1 MGEGGIGQRSG
12 TERRREA
19 KQSRGYALLE
29 GKDISVTFGRG
40 AEAFDAVR
48 AASVTVHGGEA
59 VGIVGESGSGKTTLA
74 RVLVGLQ
81 RPSAGEV
88 WLEGER
94 IYSAAAERGRTGTRL
109 CRKGDNGNG
118 VIHHASLLRSTS
130 LGHEGA
136 RRRARAIVGW
146 QCLKQSMG
154 QGVLRLWQ
162 SVWDRNGRRFFAQTQ
177 MIFQDPYSSLNPRM
191 RVWQAVAEAVQ
202 VWHNLPR
209 TAARVEALRLLNAM
223 GISDDQARQFPKSL
237 SGGQRQR
244 VSVARA
250 LAPGPKVLIADEP
263 TSSIDQ
269 SAQAQLLN
277 LLRRLQ
283 SERGLAI
290 IFISHDLG
298 LVRYLTSRVY
308 VMQKGDIVEAGETES
323 VLERP
328 QHSYTRLL
336 IDSIPGR

>member
-1 MGEGGIGQRSG
+1 M
-12 TERRREA
+12 TEL
-19 KQSRGYALLE
+19 LLE
-29 GKDISVTFGRG
+29 GKEITVTFGRG
-40 AEAFDAVR
+40 AEAFEAVR
-48 AASVTVHGGEA
+48 AANVAVSGGEA

-88 WLEGER
+88 RLEGER
-94 IYSAAAERGRTGTRL
+94 IFSAET
-109 CRKGDNGNG
+109 
-118 VIHHASLLRSTS
+118 
-130 LGHEGA
+130 E
-136 RRRARAIVGW
+136 
-146 QCLKQSMG
+146 QSMP
-154 QGVLRLWQ
+154 RSERWK
-162 SVWDRNGRRFFAQTQ
+162 TQ

-202 VWHNLPR
+202 VWHNLPKA
-209 TAARVEALRLLNAM
+209 AAREEALRLLQNM

-283 SERGLAI
+283 AERGLAI

-308 VMQKGDIVEAGETES
+308 VMQTGDIVETGETQIVMEQ
-323 VLERP
+323 P
-328 QHSYTRLL
+328 QHPYTRLL
-336 IDSIPGR
+336 IDSIPGRGNGAG

>member
-1 MGEGGIGQRSG
+1 M
-12 TERRREA
+12 TEL
-19 KQSRGYALLE
+19 LLE
-29 GKDISVTFGRG
+29 GKEITVTFGRG
-40 AEAFDAVR
+40 AEAFEAVR
-48 AASVTVHGGEA
+48 AASVTVSGGEA

-88 WLEGER
+88 RLEGER
-94 IYSAAAERGRTGTRL
+94 IFSAQNEQRMPRSERW
-109 CRKGDNGNG
+109 K
-118 VIHHASLLRSTS
+118 
-130 LGHEGA
+130 
-136 RRRARAIVGW
+136 
-146 QCLKQSMG
+146 
-154 QGVLRLWQ
+154 
-162 SVWDRNGRRFFAQTQ
+162 TQ

-202 VWHNLPR
+202 VWHNLPKA
-209 TAARVEALRLLNAM
+209 AAREEALRLLQTM

-283 SERGLAI
+283 TEQGLSI

-308 VMQKGDIVEAGETES
+308 VMQTGDIVETGETHAVMEQ
-323 VLERP
+323 P
-328 QHSYTRLL
+328 QHPYTRLL
-336 IDSIPGR
+336 IDSIPGRGNGAA